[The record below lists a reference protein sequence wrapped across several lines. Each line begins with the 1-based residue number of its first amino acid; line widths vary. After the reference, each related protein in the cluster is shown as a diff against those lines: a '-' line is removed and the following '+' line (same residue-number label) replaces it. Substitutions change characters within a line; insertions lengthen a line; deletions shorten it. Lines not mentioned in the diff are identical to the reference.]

1 MIPGQGRDRG
11 NVDEGII
18 QSHDQGRENGERSE
32 DGLNQFRVVL
42 TPVRVPHIEG
52 KSTVKTKKK
61 AGKGPGAR
69 SGGKR
74 NDAKRKRRKKR
85 YAYT

>member
-11 NVDEGII
+11 NVDEGIT
-18 QSHDQGRENGERSE
+18 QSHDPGRETGGRSE

-42 TPVRVPHIEG
+42 TPVRAPHIEG

-61 AGKGPGAR
+61 AEKGRGAR

-74 NDAKRKRRKKR
+74 NDAKRRRRKRR